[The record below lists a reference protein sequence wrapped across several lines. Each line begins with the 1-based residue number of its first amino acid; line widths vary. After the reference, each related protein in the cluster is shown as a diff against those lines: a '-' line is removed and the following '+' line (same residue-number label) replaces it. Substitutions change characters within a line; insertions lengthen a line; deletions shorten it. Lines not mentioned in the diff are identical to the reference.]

1 MSDLAPV
8 LEGFFAERLTQRR
21 VSRHTVAAYR
31 DTFKLLL
38 RFAQQHLH
46 KTPAALDM
54 ADLDADF
61 VGAFLDDLETSRGN
75 SVATRNLRLTAVHS
89 FFTYAALR
97 CPEHAALIQR
107 VLAIPTKRPDRTTIS
122 YLTAAETET
131 LLASPDP
138 ATRLGRRDHLLLLVA
153 VETGLRVSELT
164 ALTCGDTTT
173 APAAVVHCHGKGR
186 KDRTT
191 PLRTP
196 VARALQSWIRDRGA
210 APGDALFPTRS
221 GGHLSTDAV
230 ADLLAKHIRTAAR
243 TCPSL
248 TTKHVTPHTLRHT
261 NAMRLLQ
268 AGIDT
273 SVIALW
279 LGHANTRSTQ
289 PYLHAD
295 LTIKEQALARTA
307 PNRAARARFL
317 PDDDLL
323 AFLERL

>member
-21 VSRHTVAAYR
+21 ASRHTVAAYR

-38 RFAQQHLH
+38 RFAQRRLH
-46 KTPAALDM
+46 KAPAALGI

-75 SVATRNLRLTAVHS
+75 AVATRNLRLTAVHS
-89 FFTYAALR
+89 FFSYAALR

-107 VLAIPTKRPDRTTIS
+107 VLAIPTKRPDRTTIN

-138 ATRLGRRDHLLLLVA
+138 ATSLGRRDHLLLLVA

-164 ALTCGDTTT
+164 ALTCGDTTSG
-173 APAAVVHCHGKGR
+173 PAAVVHCHGKGR
-186 KDRTT
+186 KDRAT

-196 VARALQSWIRDRGA
+196 VARALQSWIRDRDA
-210 APGDALFPTRS
+210 TPSDALFPTRS

-243 TCPSL
+243 TC
-248 TTKHVTPHTLRHT
+248 
-261 NAMRLLQ
+261 
-268 AGIDT
+268 
-273 SVIALW
+273 
-279 LGHANTRSTQ
+279 
-289 PYLHAD
+289 
-295 LTIKEQALARTA
+295 
-307 PNRAARARFL
+307 
-317 PDDDLL
+317 
-323 AFLERL
+323 